1 MVAEMK
7 ASESVQKINTWLL
20 SLSNGVSAD
29 PTRMISWV
37 KHKRSPYIHS
47 KMCSKNVISTQIDL
61 LTDWKRVMYAYS
73 VIFLATK
80 LFLIKHLKF

>member
-7 ASESVQKINTWLL
+7 ASESVQKVNTWLL

-37 KHKRSPYIHS
+37 KYKRSPYIHS
-47 KMCSKNVISTQIDL
+47 KMCSKNIIHVSTQIDL

-73 VIFLATK
+73 VKTL
-80 LFLIKHLKF
+80 LD